1 MYIIKGGKN
10 IFLVKHF
17 WFCHLLPGWEGG
29 GQWHR
34 DGHPWEHRLGPDQD
48 RHPDQDVLRPVIRR
62 RLAGGTL
69 TDSSKNSSTYCSPN
83 FVPARWLWARVSV
96 WVWTMS
102 CPRCS
107 TCTAAA
113 SASSPGSAAACCSR
127 CSGVSWTP
135 CWLYVTLLRKYNTS
149 LMKRMTKRR
158 RQALDGRKLPEV
170 RSNFLYLTVIIL
182 AKPKVMIWTL

>member
-1 MYIIKGGKN
+1 MDK

-17 WFCHLLPGWEGG
+17 NNWFWHPLAGWEGG
-29 GQWHR
+29 GQRHR
-34 DGHPWEHRLGPDQD
+34 DGHPGEHRLGPDQD

-69 TDSSKNSSTYCSPN
+69 TETVLRTPQNIVQP
-83 FVPARWLWARVSV
+83 RWLWARVSV

-127 CSGVSWTP
+127 YSGVSFRQW
-135 CWLYVTLLRKYNTS
+135 WLSVTLLRKYNTS
-149 LMKRMTKRR
+149 LMKRMTTRR

-170 RSNFLYLTVIIL
+170 SFLYSLWL
-182 AKPKVMIWTL
+182 F